1 MEDDEGIQDVGKT
14 TRRQAVAG
22 AAGGVLGLAI
32 SPVFYELLFESPQ
45 SYEEVGDDIDG
56 SVNQTELNLSSEDYE
71 HFSFDD
77 MVLHQDSANGE
88 VYLGVEVN
96 LSEDDSKEAAE
107 LLSEENYLSEGSEI
121 FEIYAQNVA
130 NMDEFEKIELGY
142 RSPVLDEEVT
152 YSAEVDEMQDS
163 LSTGQT
169 LQDFYR
175 ETINSNIEIS

>member
-22 AAGGVLGLAI
+22 AAGGALGLLTG
-32 SPVFYELLFESPQ
+32 PVFYELFFEESE
-45 SYEEVGDDIDG
+45 SCEGVGDDADDSI
-56 SVNQTELNLSSEDYE
+56 NQTELNFSSEDYE

-77 MVLHQDSANGE
+77 MVLHQDAANSE
-88 VYLGVEVN
+88 VYLGVEIDVAEN
-96 LSEDDSKEAAE
+96 DPEKIAE
-107 LLSEENYLSEGSEI
+107 LLSEENYLSEGSEL
-121 FEIYAQNVA
+121 FETYAQNVA
-130 NMDEFEKIELGY
+130 NIDEFEKVELGY

-163 LSTGQT
+163 LSTGQS

-175 ETINSNIEIS
+175 ETVDSNIEIS